1 MSVPLTVPP
10 PAIDPTT
17 LAVVRARL
25 EQIADEM
32 DTVFERMA
40 FSPVISDAWDRAD
53 GIYSP
58 ADGTMIVQGA
68 RGLPI
73 FVGVMQ
79 YAVASVTEKALRLP
93 CQHGPLAGHRWPG
106 TGRVFRGRH
115 RRLPGGAAHPARP
128 AIPG

>member
-1 MSVPLTVPP
+1 HPRPARRHCCRTRQRKPDHRGLTVTD
-10 PAIDPTT
+10 IDPLS
-17 LAVVRARL
+17 LAVIRGRL

-58 ADGTMIVQGA
+58 TDGSMIVQGS

-73 FVGVMQ
+73 FVGTMQ
-79 YAVASVTEKALRLP
+79 YTVASVINHIQDPRPGDTYLVNDP
-93 CQHGPLAGHRWPG
+93 FAGG
-106 TGRVFRGRH
+106 TH
-115 RRLPGGAAHPARP
+115 
-128 AIPG
+128 IM